1 MNREPAR
8 RLGEHPI
15 IYLLGGHPQAISLA
29 APLLEEHDLL
39 EFYEILNST
48 KFFEELHAG
57 LGGPD
62 NSLYSLQ
69 ASLDLSLQYL
79 KEKDPD
85 CIQLFYELGLM
96 PGGVSK
102 REL

>member
-1 MNREPAR
+1 MLSAHAEQAATDKAKGSAVMREPAR

-29 APLLEEHDLL
+29 APLLEDNNLLDL
-39 EFYEILNST
+39 YEILNSAR
-48 KFFEELHAG
+48 FFEHLHTG
-57 LGGPD
+57 LAD

-79 KEKDPD
+79 KDKDPNS
-85 CIQLFYELGLM
+85 I
-96 PGGVSK
+96 
-102 REL
+102 